1 MKVGIDAGGTLIKIV
16 QEQDNQRTFKTELTK
31 NIDQVVEWLNQ
42 QQIEKLCL
50 TGGNAGVIAENINI
64 PAQIF
69 VEFDAASQ
77 GLGILLKEQGHD
89 LAD

>member
-1 MKVGIDAGGTLIKIV
+1 MILNQNRSIGTTNVL
-16 QEQDNQRTFKTELTK
+16 FKTELTK

-64 PAQIF
+64 PAQ
-69 VEFDAASQ
+69 V
-77 GLGILLKEQGHD
+77 L
-89 LAD
+89 